1 MKKILFIMFI
11 VLILPIQ
18 VFAYSKE
25 EVLEDIKSINNTYVS
40 DDVLVK
46 DLTITNDNITFNYD
60 IEKLKNRYPNLD
72 IDTTFNYKLT
82 DKELIFEAGSG
93 IITNN
98 NYIVKKENIS
108 SYYLYLMLFNSLKQS
123 YDEYNYFSKE
133 TIINRLN
140 NETNTDN
147 TIILKDNTNYFNVI
161 IKKDNNTFKYYYQ
174 YNYTN
179 EYIIDNTNINYRETD
194 ELENPYTGNFKMI
207 IGFMLMG
214 VIILFGYTITE
225 NEKKI

>member
-1 MKKILFIMFI
+1 MKKIIFIM
-11 VLILPIQ
+11 LILLVLPIQ
-18 VFAYSKE
+18 VLAYSKNE
-25 EVLEDIKSINNTYVS
+25 LLEDLKSINNTYVS

-46 DLTITNDNITFNYD
+46 NLTINNNQITFNYD

-82 DKELIFEAGSG
+82 DNELIFEAGSG
-93 IITNN
+93 TISNN
-98 NYIVKKENIS
+98 KYIVEKENVS
-108 SYYLYLMLFNSLKQS
+108 AYYLYLMLFNSLKQP

-133 TIINRLN
+133 TIISRIN
-140 NETNTDN
+140 NEISQDN

-161 IKKDNNTFKYYYQ
+161 IKKDNNTFNYYYQ

-179 EYIIDNTNINYRETD
+179 EYVIDNSNINYRETT
-194 ELENPYTGNFKMI
+194 EFENPYTGNFKMI
-207 IGFMLMG
+207 IGLMLMG
-214 VIILFGYTITE
+214 VIILLGYTITE

>member
-1 MKKILFIMFI
+1 MKKIIFIM
-11 VLILPIQ
+11 LILLVLPIQ
-18 VFAYSKE
+18 VLAYSKNE
-25 EVLEDIKSINNTYVS
+25 LLEDLKSINNTYVS

-46 DLTITNDNITFNYD
+46 NLTINNNQITFNYD

-82 DKELIFEAGSG
+82 DNELVFEAGSG
-93 IITNN
+93 TISNN
-98 NYIVKKENIS
+98 KYIVEKENVS
-108 SYYLYLMLFNSLKQS
+108 AYYLYLMLFNSLKQP

-133 TIINRLN
+133 TIISRIN
-140 NETNTDN
+140 NETSQDN

-179 EYIIDNTNINYRETD
+179 EYVIDNSNINYRETT
-194 ELENPYTGNFKMI
+194 EFENPYTGNFKMI
-207 IGFMLMG
+207 IGLMLMG
-214 VIILFGYTITE
+214 VIILLGYTITE

>member
-1 MKKILFIMFI
+1 MKKIIFIM
-11 VLILPIQ
+11 LILLVLPIQ
-18 VFAYSKE
+18 VLAYSKNE
-25 EVLEDIKSINNTYVS
+25 LLEDLKSINNTYVS

-46 DLTITNDNITFNYD
+46 NLTINNNQIIFNYD

-82 DKELIFEAGSG
+82 DNELIFEAGSG
-93 IITNN
+93 IISNN
-98 NYIVKKENIS
+98 KYIVEKENVS
-108 SYYLYLMLFNSLKQS
+108 AYYLYLMLFNSLKQP
-123 YDEYNYFSKE
+123 YDEYNYFSKK
-133 TIINRLN
+133 TIISRIN
-140 NETNTDN
+140 NETSQDN

-179 EYIIDNTNINYRETD
+179 EYVIDNSNINYRETT
-194 ELENPYTGNFKMI
+194 EFENPYTGNFKMI
-207 IGFMLMG
+207 IGLMLMG
-214 VIILFGYTITE
+214 VIILLGYTITE